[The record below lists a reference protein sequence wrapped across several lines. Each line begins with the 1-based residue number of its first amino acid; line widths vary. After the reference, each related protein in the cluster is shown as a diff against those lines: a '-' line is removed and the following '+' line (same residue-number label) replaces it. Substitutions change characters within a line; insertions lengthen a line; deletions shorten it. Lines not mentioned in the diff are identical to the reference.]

1 MAIREEMNLEET
13 LNKVDSDILK
23 KACKQHGHSQP
34 NRIHDIF
41 WNLGLVEKSK
51 KPTDFDILSFYHEMS
66 RITEGGTKNFGSK
79 YIQKKGFMNGKN
91 NRRRYQILETYLQMR
106 RFV

>member
-51 KPTDFDILSFYHEMS
+51 K
-66 RITEGGTKNFGSK
+66 
-79 YIQKKGFMNGKN
+79 
-91 NRRRYQILETYLQMR
+91 
-106 RFV
+106 